1 MGEVL
6 KTKPMIRVFWRLSVL
21 FFACCSSSSEDT
33 QSTLLIPELIS
44 PIEITLGREMTD
56 AQKEFFE
63 PLGNSGGHYAEID
76 SEFGFSSVE
85 LWTWTGRNGVSSAL
99 FLGSIVFELD
109 EMKCKT
115 NELLSLLDYFY
126 GPSELLDLSPRADP
140 ELLIGHGINVKFK
153 DIKLRE
159 WRPEADIVG
168 LYYFP
173 PESVPLFRDEIE
185 GEATVPIRLIF
196 KYKLDIES

>member
-1 MGEVL
+1 
-6 KTKPMIRVFWRLSVL
+6 MIRVLWRLSVL
-21 FFACCSSSSEDT
+21 FFACCTSSSEDT

-85 LWTWTGRNGVSSAL
+85 LWTWIGRNGVSDVGFS
-99 FLGSIVFELD
+99 GSIVFESD

-126 GPSELLDLSPRADP
+126 GPSELVDLSPKADP
-140 ELLIGHGINVKFK
+140 EKVVGKGVSVKRK
-153 DIKLRE
+153 DMKRRE
-159 WRPEADIVG
+159 WRPETDIIVR
-168 LYYFP
+168 LYCFP
-173 PESVPLFRDEIE
+173 PESAHLFRDEIE
-185 GEATVPIRLIF
+185 GEATVPIRL
-196 KYKLDIES
+196 YVQSWSP

>member
-1 MGEVL
+1 
-6 KTKPMIRVFWRLSVL
+6 MIRVLWRLSVL

-63 PLGNSGGHYAEID
+63 PLGNSGGQYAEID

-85 LWTWTGRNGVSSAL
+85 LWALWNGVSSVA
-99 FLGSIVFELD
+99 FWGSIVFESD
-109 EMKCKT
+109 EMRCKT
-115 NELLSLLDYFY
+115 NELISLLDYFY
-126 GPSELLDLSPRADP
+126 GSSELLDLSPKADP
-140 ELLIGHGINVKFK
+140 EKVVGHGVSVERK
-153 DIKLRE
+153 DMMERE
-159 WRPEADIVG
+159 WRPEADIIVD

-173 PESVPLFRDEIE
+173 PESAPLFRDETE
-185 GEATVPIRLIF
+185 GEATVPIGLF
-196 KYKLDIES
+196 FN